1 MTGNVTN
8 VLEIAV
14 KGGFLM
20 LILLV
25 ISVIAIAIIIERLIS
40 LRRLSGNNK
49 KVMAGT
55 LEHLGAGI
63 PERAVA
69 LCEEN
74 ASAPIST
81 ILIEA
86 IDNLKAP
93 WHELETILELEAN
106 RQGIRLQKNL
116 GTLSTFAA
124 VAPLIGF
131 LGTVTGMVKVFMKIG
146 ETSGGVDI
154 SLLANG
160 IWEALIT
167 TIGGLTVGII
177 SILFYNYLIGR
188 TETIASELE
197 DGTSRLLIHIRRL
210 RDED

>member
-1 MTGNVTN
+1 MMGTDTN
-8 VLEIAV
+8 VLDIAA

-20 LILLV
+20 LILLI

-40 LRRLSGNNK
+40 LKRLSGNNR
-49 KVMAGT
+49 KVMAAT
-55 LEHLGAGI
+55 LENLDEGLT
-63 PERAVA
+63 ERAVEY
-69 LCEEN
+69 CEAN
-74 ASAPIST
+74 SSAPISG

-93 WHELETILELEAN
+93 WHELETILELEATK
-106 RQGIRLQKNL
+106 QGRRLQKNL
-116 GTLSTFAA
+116 GTLSSFAA

-154 SLLANG
+154 TILANG

-177 SILFYNYLIGR
+177 CVLFYNFLIGR
-188 TETIASELE
+188 TETIAQELE
-197 DGTSRLLIHIRRL
+197 EGVSRLLIYIRRM
-210 RDED
+210 RNED